1 MAALAKKLLTA
12 QHAPPS
18 SLLPTP
24 QARLESCSVP
34 ATPSHK
40 AASAVAA
47 ARATSQHFVQVA
59 KATTQ
64 KKCLAKKRK
73 IKRNGKK
80 AQQEKREQQ
89 TRRTRQ

>member
-18 SLLPTP
+18 SFPAP

-40 AASAVAA
+40 AAFAAAA

-59 KATTQ
+59 KASTQ
-64 KKCLAKKRK
+64 KNVWQKS
-73 IKRNGKK
+73 
-80 AQQEKREQQ
+80 EK
-89 TRRTRQ
+89 